1 MPAVLG
7 VAVITLFGWLLAG
20 ASFEFAWTT
29 SIAVLVISCPCALGL
44 ATPVAIM
51 AGTGKA
57 AEMGILFKSAEAMET
72 ASHISTVVF
81 DKTGTLTTGQL
92 VVADV
97 LPVDGH
103 NPQELVQL
111 AASLEK
117 QSDHPLAQALTSS
130 VEEKVMPVTSFEMVP
145 GRGVKGCIEGR
156 LYWVGNAAFI
166 EERVGSIKS
175 EYWDHWLMK
184 AQRLAAEGK
193 TPLFIASDTDVLGI
207 IALADRLRP
216 EARETIKALKDRGM
230 KVIMLTGDQETTARL
245 LAHELSVDE
254 VIAGVLPDEKER
266 IISELQQTGQIVAM
280 VGDGI
285 NDAPAL
291 ARADV
296 GVTIGAGTDVALDI
310 ADVVLIHDRLMSLV
324 QAFQWSRSVLKNIKQ
339 NLFWAFFYNV
349 LGIPL
354 AAGLFY
360 ILFGWRLTPVYA
372 AAAMSLSS
380 LTVVSNALRLTRFQ
394 PREKN

>member
-1 MPAVLG
+1 
-7 VAVITLFGWLLAG
+7 
-20 ASFEFAWTT
+20 
-29 SIAVLVISCPCALGL
+29 
-44 ATPVAIM
+44 M